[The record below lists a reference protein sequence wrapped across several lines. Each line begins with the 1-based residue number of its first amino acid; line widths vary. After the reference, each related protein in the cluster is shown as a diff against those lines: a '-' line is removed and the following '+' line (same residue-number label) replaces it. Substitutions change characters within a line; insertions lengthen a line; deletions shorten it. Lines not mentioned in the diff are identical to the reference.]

1 MRALRP
7 LVLLAALALGACAP
21 TWQRPLKPEPAFTGP
36 RLEADRFVSFDGAR
50 LGLTRWDAPKPW
62 AIVVAVHGM
71 NDYANAWHRIAPYWA
86 EQGITTLAYDQRG
99 FGRSPQRGVWGTD
112 RLLTEDLRVITR
124 LARRECPKCLV
135 AVAGESMGAAVAL
148 EAFGSDR
155 PPEADR
161 LLVFSPA
168 VWGWKS
174 QPLINRWALIMAA
187 RLTPS
192 KIYTPPRWL
201 TNHISASDN
210 IAELRAMGRDRLM
223 VWGARSDTLLGLV
236 KTMQKGADAA
246 PRVRV
251 PTLWMVG
258 AHDQIVPL
266 AAQKK
271 ALAKRN
277 PAIRTAY
284 YPDGW
289 HLLTRDLNAA
299 RVWADSAA
307 FLRDVSGVLPSGAT
321 AVRP

>member
-1 MRALRP
+1 VRAFQ
-7 LVLLAALALGACAP
+7 LLGLFAALLLGACAP
-21 TWQRPLKPEPAFTGP
+21 TWQKPLKPEPAFTGP

-50 LGLTRWDAPKPW
+50 LGLTRWDAPRPW

-86 EQGITTLAYDQRG
+86 EHGITTLAYDQRG

-112 RLLTEDLRVITR
+112 RLMTEDLRVITR
-124 LARRECPKCLV
+124 LARRECRTCV
-135 AVAGESMGAAVAL
+135 IAVAGESMGAAVAL

-155 PPEADR
+155 PPDADR
-161 LLVFSPA
+161 LMLFSPA

-174 QPLINRWALIMAA
+174 QPLINRWALMVAA
-187 RLTPS
+187 RLTPA
-192 KIYTPPRWL
+192 KVYTPPRWL

-210 IAELRAMGRDRLM
+210 IEELRAMGRDPLM

-236 KTMQKGADAA
+236 NTMQKGADAA
-246 PRVRV
+246 PRVHV

-271 ALAKRN
+271 ALAKSN
-277 PAIRTAY
+277 PEIRTAF

-289 HLLTRDLNAA
+289 HLLTRDLEAP
-299 RVWADSAA
+299 RVWADAAA
-307 FLRDVSGVLPSGAT
+307 FLQNVSGALPSGA
-321 AVRP
+321 AQLRP